1 MSAGGNCKGTT
12 LKPLDPVAKALAT
25 LLAGTSVPAS
35 GLSQAS
41 RRILTPLI
49 DAGAIQQIRSGGGNV
64 WTASNHR
71 AVQAFANN
79 RYPSGLVAAALPEL
93 GARTQALAQFRDT
106 KANRGLD
113 FEFIHARI
121 YKDEAL
127 TVAGA
132 PVGAARQTSQLG
144 CVSVVLGAAEVP
156 TLAGCVAVVE
166 GPQLFLRYDWQA
178 AGVDA
183 AVLYNGRASDRML
196 AWLESSGATRL
207 LHCADYDPVGL
218 DEYLRAKQRLGARLE
233 PLAPANLDRLF
244 DRFSKPELLHKNS
257 GLMRRLLQ
265 SDDPYVRR
273 VVGLMQHYVAGL
285 EHEALLV

>member
-1 MSAGGNCKGTT
+1 M
-12 LKPLDPVAKALAT
+12 KPLDPVAKALAA
-25 LLAGTSVPAS
+25 LLTGASVPAS

-49 DAGAIQQIRSGGGNV
+49 DAGAIQQVRSGAGNV

-79 RYPSGLVAAALPEL
+79 RYPRGLMAAASPEL
-93 GARTQALAQFRDT
+93 GARTLALAQFRDT
-106 KANRGLD
+106 KANGGLD
-113 FEFIHARI
+113 FEFVHARI
-121 YKDEAL
+121 FKDEAL

-132 PVGAARQTSQLG
+132 GLGAAQQTSQLG
-144 CVSVVLGAAEVP
+144 CVSVVLGGARIPA
-156 TLAGCVAVVE
+156 LAGCVALVE

-178 AGVDA
+178 VGVDA
-183 AVLYNGRASDRML
+183 VVLYNGRASDRML
-196 AWLESSGATRL
+196 SWLESSDAARI
-207 LHCADYDPVGL
+207 LHCSDYDPVGL
-218 DEYLRAKQRLGARLE
+218 DEYLRAKQRLGVRLD
-233 PLAPANLDRLF
+233 PLAPENLDALF
-244 DRFSKPELLHKNS
+244 DRFSKPELLYKNS
-257 GLMRRLLQ
+257 GLMPRLLQ